1 MFRIV
6 FLKSY
11 LLLFLWLQAY
21 VNGFLQNP
29 LRNPR
34 SEPKSCQRLGKVIT
48 RKKKKKKATHKNP
61 NLMIS
66 KISSLCITFYK

>member
-48 RKKKKKKATHKNP
+48 RKKKKKSHTQKSKP
-61 NLMIS
+61 NDFQNKFPLYNF
-66 KISSLCITFYK
+66 L